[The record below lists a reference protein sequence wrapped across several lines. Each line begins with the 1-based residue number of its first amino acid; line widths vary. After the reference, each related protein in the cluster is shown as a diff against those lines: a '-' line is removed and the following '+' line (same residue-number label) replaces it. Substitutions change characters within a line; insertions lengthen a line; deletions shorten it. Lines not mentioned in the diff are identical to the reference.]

1 MIFRSRRAKKEG
13 KDAKKFE
20 NFIQE
25 KCAKTED
32 RDKGLP
38 SLPVIGSWEFELED
52 EEYLNFL
59 ELFLS
64 YLLEKNNTDGED
76 FGSELPLLRSFCPEL
91 RKRELHS
98 LKFDVLSTIHRRQSG
113 EHHPARKHLSNAPPV
128 FRAGSCFKLVK
139 QGENP
144 ELQTSS
150 VWTET
155 TISRGSLSVSSHPGL
170 RTGKHKGLFGQQQR
184 DVPPASV
191 KEAVPGCETSPV
203 KNAFSAG
210 QPSEGFIFGSLV
222 SLEAVTDLQ
231 QGLDPKLEAQ
241 FPELGRLL
249 EWMVRW
255 ADRRVLLGHRGK
267 KKNVKEEE
275 ADEGV
280 VIRVKASSS
289 AILTALSLLECKH
302 TVLPQ
307 TERYSSHIQVPEMH
321 FTVAPVLQP
330 EVDRKLERDSSVD
343 TGYPGS
349 VNTPITGLDHNLQRG
364 EL

>member
-13 KDAKKFE
+13 KHAKKSE
-20 NFIQE
+20 NVIQVKCDKPEDGE
-25 KCAKTED
+25 K
-32 RDKGLP
+32 GQP
-38 SLPVIGSWEFELED
+38 SLPVIGSWEFELDD

-76 FGSELPLLRSFCPEL
+76 FGSELPLLRSFCSEL
-91 RKRELHS
+91 KKRELHS
-98 LKFDVLSTIHRRQSG
+98 LKFDVLSTIHRRQNG
-113 EHHPARKHLSNAPPV
+113 EPHPARKHLSNAPPV
-128 FRAGSCFKLVK
+128 FRAGSSFKLVK
-139 QGENP
+139 QGEKP
-144 ELQTSS
+144 ELQPSS
-150 VWTET
+150 VWNEAT
-155 TISRGSLSVSSHPGL
+155 TSRGSLSASSHTGL
-170 RTGKHKGLFGQQQR
+170 RTGKQKGLFGREQR
-184 DVPPASV
+184 DVPPARV
-191 KEAVPGCETSPV
+191 KEAVPAWETSPI

-210 QPSEGFIFGSLV
+210 QPSESFRFGSSV
-222 SLEAVTDLQ
+222 SFEAVTDLH

-249 EWMVRW
+249 EWMLRW
-255 ADRRVLLGHRGK
+255 ADKRVLLGHRGK
-267 KKNVKEEE
+267 KKSVKEGK
-275 ADEGV
+275 ADKGV

-289 AILTALSLLECKH
+289 AILTALSLLECKP

-307 TERYSSHIQVPEMH
+307 TEGFSSHIQAPEML

-349 VNTPITGLDHNLQRG
+349 VNTPITGLDQNLLHG